1 MSAEESL
8 KRLLELGLLIN
19 NSARRQEHRDLLVGL
34 SSRLGVSLPAEDT
47 SSSSASAS
55 TSASVS
61 SPSSTSS
68 GGNSRTNGLEK
79 KDFATARSA
88 FLNKTE
94 EPPAAHKKPA
104 RAASTRFQSA
114 IISPSSSPSGS
125 PTSSGEC
132 DISSPDIITA
142 YEEIRDDANSE
153 TNWMM
158 LGYANSKKTLQL
170 YGKGKGG
177 VDEYKSNLKDDE
189 VTYGYLRMVYGDS
202 QRSKFVFV
210 CFVPD
215 TLSGLAKAK
224 ANMHKAAV
232 SQFLKFIHVN
242 VNATSISD
250 LNESSIQSKLA
261 AAAGANYGTGGN
273 AAAGSEDF
281 GSIHQGAK
289 RFFNETEKQGNR
301 QSIVYNKGPLTDGIT
316 PVSLQG
322 RAGITEKY
330 ITQ

>member
-19 NSARRQEHRDLLVGL
+19 NSARRQEHRELLVGIA
-34 SSRLGVSLPAEDT
+34 SRLGVSLPAEDT
-47 SSSSASAS
+47 SASASA
-55 TSASVS
+55 SASVS

-88 FLNKTE
+88 FLNKTQE
-94 EPPAAHKKPA
+94 EPQAAHKKPA

-125 PTSSGEC
+125 PSSSGEC
-132 DISSPDIITA
+132 DVSSPDILSA
-142 YEEIRDDANSE
+142 YEEVRDDANSE

-177 VDEYKSNLKDDE
+177 VEEYKSSLKDDE

-242 VNATSISD
+242 VNATSTSEIT
-250 LNESSIQSKLA
+250 ESSIQSKLA

-289 RFFNETEKQGNR
+289 KFFNETEKQGTR
-301 QSIVYNKGPLTDGIT
+301 ASIVYNKGPLTDGIT